1 MIDIK
6 ILGLDAS
13 LSCTGRCILEKNN
26 VISYGKIQTKKSDFD
41 NDLQRLKHI
50 TDEIEKIAIQNK
62 IKIAALEDSIPVKS
76 SRSVMQLNI
85 LKGELIRALQMN
97 QIDIDLIFPSSVKK
111 LVTGNGRATKE
122 DVAKYIQ
129 ENYIDIG
136 EYSDK
141 QGKNKTSDIYDAIS
155 IAIAHNNK
163 MLKE

>member
-1 MIDIK
+1 
-6 ILGLDAS
+6 
-13 LSCTGRCILEKNN
+13 
-26 VISYGKIQTKKSDFD
+26 
-41 NDLQRLKHI
+41 
-50 TDEIEKIAIQNK
+50 
-62 IKIAALEDSIPVKS
+62 
-76 SRSVMQLNI
+76 
-85 LKGELIRALQMN
+85 MN

-111 LVTGNGRATKE
+111 LVTGNGRAIKE

-141 QGKNKTSDIYDAIS
+141 QGKNKTSDICDAIS